1 MRSTSVSCLK
11 LPESGHTA
19 LTALVERFAK
29 LHPPED
35 LALLRVAQVAVKAV
49 SQPLAIEHFA
59 RLRWERGVRVAG
71 AVFSGLFQS
80 IAREKVNFFHPG
92 AARQA
97 ERGLTIWNS
106 PRMNLYMRTASV
118 RSSATEVNHGA
129 SQSEPSR
136 SLVKPRRSN

>member
-1 MRSTSVSCLK
+1 MTCASSCQRA
-11 LPESGHTA
+11 GTA

-71 AVFSGLFQS
+71 AVFSGLFQAS
-80 IAREKVNFFHPG
+80 VVRRSTFSTLEWPG
-92 AARQA
+92 RQA
-97 ERGLTIWNS
+97 ERGRTIWNS

-118 RSSATEVNHGA
+118 RSSATEVTHGA

-136 SLVKPRRSN
+136 SLVKPWRSN